1 MKNFKITLIAII
13 TLTIINMPGLIYAQE
28 IGSSSINAAG
38 TEYSNEHAIVNWTI
52 GQTAISTL
60 SSDDAIL
67 TQGFQQYLYSVT
79 EVPTDFTND
88 IQISAYPN
96 PTDNF
101 VFIEFSDDEYLG
113 GTIEILD
120 LNGKLIDIKEI
131 YNTKTP
137 IELSQYAPSLFLINI
152 KQSNQIL
159 KTYKIIRNQ

>member
-1 MKNFKITLIAII
+1 MKRKILKLLLFALIPG
-13 TLTIINMPGLIYAQE
+13 LTIAQE
-28 IGSSSINAAG
+28 ISRNSVNSAG
-38 TEYSNEHAIVNWTI
+38 TEFSSDEKSINWTI
-52 GQTAISTL
+52 GQTAIVTL

-131 YNTKTP
+131 SNTKTP

-152 KQSNQIL
+152 KQGNQIL